1 MYLFI
6 HFSRGGGQEQQL
18 YFRVKW
24 TQSEYFEIPW
34 LWTYLCVARG
44 CFGRTELFFSFFF
57 CTWTQLG
64 VWCAHCFIRTRSR
77 RFGRRAGAARSTGA
91 CLELLMGLWAAPR
104 VALRERLIVIS
115 GQHLAGS
122 GRREEDDA
130 GRGRHMEENVTVH
143 CHMFRSAQVEFIR
156 TKKTNNKIIT
166 KTKEN
171 SFLLNWR

>member
-1 MYLFI
+1 MYKCIYFW
-6 HFSRGGGQEQQL
+6 RGGGQEVTAALLQSKINL
-18 YFRVKW
+18 IWIFRNTMVV
-24 TQSEYFEIPW
+24 SISM
-34 LWTYLCVARG
+34 CRS
-44 CFGRTELFFSFFF
+44 RLFWPHRVFFFF

-77 RFGRRAGAARSTGA
+77 RFGRRGGAARTTGA

-104 VALRERLIVIS
+104 FALRERLIVIS

-130 GRGRHMEENVTVH
+130 GRGGHMEENVTVH
-143 CHMFRSAQVEFIR
+143 CHMFRSAQVEFIT
-156 TKKTNNKIIT
+156 TKKLSIIT